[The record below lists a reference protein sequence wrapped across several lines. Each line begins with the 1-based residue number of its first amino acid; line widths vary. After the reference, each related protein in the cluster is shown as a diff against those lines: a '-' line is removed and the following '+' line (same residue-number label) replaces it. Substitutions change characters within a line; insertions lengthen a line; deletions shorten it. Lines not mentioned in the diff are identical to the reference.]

1 MLSKPNRVE
10 KKIHF
15 IDLEEQQS
23 RIRDKIDLAIK
34 KVLDHGTYIMGPEV
48 TQFEKDMS
56 DFCGAKHSIS
66 CANGTDALGLGLM
79 ALNIKPGDAIFVPS
93 FTFAATAEVVAW
105 MGATAVFIDSL
116 PDTFNMDPKSLE
128 QGIAVAKE
136 KGLTPRGIIPVDL
149 FGQPADYHA
158 ISLIAENHGLWVMAD
173 GAQSFGAYYGDK
185 RVGNIG
191 HLSTTSF
198 FPAKPL
204 GCYGDGGAIF
214 TNDDDIAAKIRS
226 LRVHGQG
233 QDKYDNVCV
242 GMNGRLDTIQA
253 AILIEKLKIFSEE
266 LSLRTEVA
274 GRYTNGLKEVVKTPV
289 LHKGTTSAWAQYTV
303 VLPNH
308 VNRSDFMGV
317 LKNKGIPTFIYYIKP
332 LHLQKAYENFLTAT
346 QGTLPVCEELSDR
359 VLSLPMHPYLSKDIQ
374 DYIIE
379 SIKNNLG

>member
-1 MLSKPNRVE
+1 MLLKPSTVE

-15 IDLEEQQS
+15 IDLQEQQN
-23 RIRDKIDLAIK
+23 RIRHKIDLAIK
-34 KVLDHGTYIMGPEV
+34 RVLDHGTYVMGPEV
-48 TQFEKDMS
+48 TQFETDMS
-56 DFCGAKHSIS
+56 NFCGAKHSIS

-128 QGIAVAKE
+128 QGIAVAK
-136 KGLTPRGIIPVDL
+136 KNGLTPRGIIPVDL
-149 FGQPADYHA
+149 FGQPADYKA
-158 ISLIAENHGLWVMAD
+158 INLIAENNGLWVMAD

-214 TNDDDIAAKIRS
+214 TNDDALASKIRS

-253 AILIEKLKIFSEE
+253 AILIEKLAIFSEE

-274 GRYTNGLKEVVKTPV
+274 ARYTDGLKKVVKTPV
-289 LHKGTTSAWAQYTV
+289 LHANTTSAWAQYTV

-308 VNRSDFMGV
+308 FTRSDFMNA

-332 LHLQKAYENFLTAT
+332 LHLQKAYEHFLTAT
-346 QGTLPVCEELSDR
+346 QGSLPVCEDLSDH
-359 VLSLPMHPYLSKDIQ
+359 VVSLPMHPYLLPDVQ

-379 SIKNNLG
+379 TVQDILA